1 LDEFVIEGGRPLEG
15 EIRVSGSKNATL
27 PLLAA
32 TLLAPGRFRLTNVP
46 ALKDVRT
53 MSHLLRILGAQ
64 VTEGNHELTIDTS
77 HASYNEAPYELVK
90 TMRASF
96 YVLGPIT
103 ARHKEARVS
112 LPGGCAWGPRPVDL
126 HIKGLQALGAAIDL
140 DEGYIVAHADRL
152 KGGTFEFPI
161 SSVGATGNT
170 LMAAVL
176 AEGKSVLKNAALE
189 PEITCLAK
197 FLNRMGAKIEGIGTR
212 ELLISGV
219 PELQPVDAE
228 MIPDRIEA
236 GTHVCA
242 VAMTGGRVEI
252 TGVDPDS
259 IASPVAAARSMGVN
273 VQTGERSLV
282 VERGRGRL
290 KPAEICTEPYPGF
303 PTDLQAP
310 FMAMACLAD
319 GKSRITDTIYKDRFT
334 HVAELQRLG
343 ADILMHDNT
352 AVITGIGDF
361 KGAPVM
367 STDLRASVCLVLAGL
382 AAQGTTHVKRI
393 YHLDRGYEK
402 IEEKY
407 SRVGA
412 VIRREEGEL

>member
-1 LDEFVIEGGRPLEG
+1 LDQLVIHGGRPLEG

-32 TLLAPGRFRLTNVP
+32 TLLAPGRYRFTNVP
-46 ALKDVRT
+46 SLMDVRT

-64 VTEGNHELTIDTS
+64 VTAGDHSLDIDTS
-77 HASYNEAPYELVK
+77 RATYNEAPYELVK

-96 YVLGPIT
+96 YVLGPLV
-103 ARHKEARVS
+103 ARLKEARVS

-126 HIKGLQALGAAIDL
+126 HIRGLQALSAQIDL
-140 DEGYIVAHADRL
+140 DEGYIVARAERL

-176 AEGKSVLKNAALE
+176 AEGKTVLRNAALE

-197 FLNRMGAKIEGIGTR
+197 FLTRMGAMIDGIGTR
-212 ELLISGV
+212 ELVITGV
-219 PELQPVDAE
+219 PELHPVNAE

-236 GTHVCA
+236 ATHVCA
-242 VAMTGGRVEI
+242 VGMTGGKVMISNADPKHIESPLACAKRMGVKVEI
-252 TGVDPDS
+252 REAT
-259 IASPVAAARSMGVN
+259 ITA
-273 VQTGERSLV
+273 ERIGGSLAPIDV
-282 VERGRGRL
+282 
-290 KPAEICTEPYPGF
+290 CTEPYPGF

-310 FMAMACLAD
+310 FMAMACLAE
-319 GKSRITDTIYKDRFT
+319 GKSHITDTIYKDRFT
-334 HVAELQRLG
+334 HVAELYRLG
-343 ADILMHDNT
+343 ANIEMHDNS
-352 AVITGIGDF
+352 AVISGIGEF

-382 AAQGTTHVKRI
+382 AAKGTTHVKRI

-412 VIRREEGEL
+412 DIQREQGEP

>member
-1 LDEFVIEGGRPLEG
+1 MDQLVIHGGRPLEG

-32 TLLAPGRFRLTNVP
+32 TLLAPGRYHFTNVP

-53 MSHLLRILGAQ
+53 MSDLLRIIGAQ
-64 VTEGNHELTIDTS
+64 VTAADHELIIDTS
-77 HASYNEAPYELVK
+77 RASHNEAPYELVK

-96 YVLGPIT
+96 YVLGPLT
-103 ARHKEARVS
+103 ARMKEARGS

-126 HIKGLQALGAAIDL
+126 HIKGLQALGAQIDL
-140 DEGYIVAHADRL
+140 DEGYIVARAQRL
-152 KGGTFEFPI
+152 KGGVFEFPI

-170 LMAAVL
+170 LMAAAL

-197 FLNRMGAKIEGIGTR
+197 FLTRMGAMIDGIGTR
-212 ELLISGV
+212 ELVVTGV
-219 PELQPVDAE
+219 PELHPVNAE

-236 GTHVCA
+236 GTHLCA
-242 VAMTGGRVEI
+242 VGMAGGRVVV
-252 TGVDPDS
+252 TGVDPKHIES
-259 IASPVAAARSMGVN
+259 PIACARQMGVRVDVADN
-273 VQTGERSLV
+273 TVVAERTRQALQPIDV
-282 VERGRGRL
+282 
-290 KPAEICTEPYPGF
+290 CTEPYPGF

-334 HVAELQRLG
+334 HVAELFRLG
-343 ADILMHDNT
+343 ANIEMHDNT
-352 AVITGIGDF
+352 AIVNGIGEF

-382 AAQGTTHVKRI
+382 AASGTTHVKRI

-407 SRVGA
+407 SKVGA
-412 VIRREEGEL
+412 DIHREEGEL